1 LEEQKNKPISKISK
15 LNKDFDLDL
24 AILVLKKN
32 KIFPIILILI
42 ALTLSFLYLRYTK
55 PVFESSA
62 VIQRTTQD
70 EGKRILDIDGFDQE
84 NDLSEDVELLRSTFL
99 LDKALRNLTLQISYY
114 SEGEILTEEKYLQ
127 SSYHITLLELKDS
140 SLVGSPITVE
150 NLNDKL
156 NLSFVANG
164 KSEKFA
170 IIPNE
175 IIENEYFS
183 LIFKV
188 NNQKRFFQSSKENSL
203 YFVFNNYE
211 DLTARLH
218 PNLSVFALNPDAG
231 TIQVSFKS
239 NNRKLSTDVVNSIIS
254 TFFEYDLEKKRQSSA
269 NILDFID
276 SQLDTVFSKLKESE
290 VAIQSFKDGSSVKD
304 PDFVANQILE
314 KSSELQAQLMDL
326 DFEIELIEDVERSVQ
341 LSDRIEIYKVIPAVT
356 GTKYES
362 LVVTELEELHELL
375 IRKEDLSYSV
385 TPDNDILKKVERNI
399 TSQSENIYRIL
410 MSIKNQ
416 LKFKRNSIQRK
427 IFEIEG
433 DLYGIPEKEMELSR
447 LNRMFNLN
455 EKYYTLLI
463 EKKTEYAISKAGYTM
478 DNMILKAP
486 NDAVLISPNRNLVYA
501 SSVIIAVL
509 IGIIFLLLRYLTFNE
524 IHEAEELKRLLLP
537 SVGFI
542 GVIPKVDMNSDT
554 SSLLVNTQP
563 KSVLAESCRHMRSNL
578 GFVLDQ
584 EKSNVIAVSSS
595 VSGEG
600 KTFVAINMAGIIAL
614 TGKKVLIID
623 LDLRKPKVH
632 FGFNKEN
639 VEGMSSILSGKA
651 NWKDCVQKTELEG
664 LHIITAGAIPPNP
677 SELIIGKI
685 LDLVIEEFKTEYDT
699 IFIDNPPVGIVSDGI
714 SILNK
719 ADCPVYVFRAN
730 YSKRF
735 YTQRVNELVTSNQ
748 IPKLFVA
755 LNGLELGRK
764 GYGYG
769 YGYGDYYSDGLSD
782 SSKKWQFWKKK

>member
-1 LEEQKNKPISKISK
+1 LEEQKNRPVSKISK
-15 LNKDFDLDL
+15 LNKEFDLDL

-32 KIFPIILILI
+32 KMFPILLILI
-42 ALTLSFLYLRYTK
+42 ALSLSYIYLRYTK
-55 PVFESSA
+55 PVYESSA
-62 VIQRTTQD
+62 VIQRTSQD

-84 NDLSEDVELLRSTFL
+84 SDLSEDVELLRSTFL
-99 LDKALRNLTLQISYY
+99 LDKALRNLTLGISYY

-140 SLVGSPITVE
+140 SLVGTPISVE
-150 NLNDKL
+150 NSNDNI
-156 NLSFVANG
+156 NLSYMANG
-164 KSEKFA
+164 KPEK
-170 IIPNE
+170 ISIKQDE
-175 IIENEYFS
+175 VVENEFFR

-188 NNQKRFFQSSKENSL
+188 NNQKQFFQSSKENSL

-211 DLTARLH
+211 NLTSRLH
-218 PNLSVFALNPDAG
+218 PSLNVFALNREAG

-239 NNRKLSTDVVNSIIS
+239 NNRQLSTDVVNSIIT

-304 PDFVANQILE
+304 PEYVANQVLE
-314 KSSELQAQLMDL
+314 KSSELQNQLMDL
-326 DFEIELIEDVERSVQ
+326 DFEIELIEDVENSVQ
-341 LSDRIEIYKVIPAVT
+341 MSDRIEIYKVIPAVT
-356 GTKYES
+356 GTNYES
-362 LVVTELEELHELL
+362 LVVAELEELHELL
-375 IRKEDLSYSV
+375 VRKEDLSYSV
-385 TPDNDILKKVERNI
+385 TPDNDILKKVESNI
-399 TSQSENIYRIL
+399 ASQSDNIFRIL
-410 MSIKNQ
+410 KSIKNQ
-416 LKFKRNSIQRK
+416 LKFKRNSIQQK

-433 DLYGIPEKEMELSR
+433 KLYGIPEKEMELSR

-486 NDAVLISPNRNLVYA
+486 NDAVLISPNRNLVYTA
-501 SSVIIAVL
+501 SVILALL
-509 IGIIFLLLRYLTFNE
+509 IGIIYLLIRYLTFNE
-524 IHEAEELKRLLLP
+524 IHEAEELKRLLEP

-542 GVIPKVDMNSDT
+542 GVIPKVDMKSDT
-554 SSLLVNTQP
+554 SSLLVDDQP

-578 GFVLDQ
+578 GFILNQDD
-584 EKSNVIAVSSS
+584 SNVIAVSSS

-600 KTFVAINMAGIIAL
+600 KTFVAINMAGIIAM

-639 VEGMSSILSGKA
+639 KEGMSSILAGKA
-651 NWKDCVQKTELEG
+651 KWQDCVQKTNLEG
-664 LHIITAGAIPPNP
+664 LNIITAGAIPPNP
-677 SELIIGKI
+677 SELIIGKT
-685 LDLVIEEFKTEYDT
+685 LDTVIEEFKSEYDT

-714 SILNK
+714 SVLNK
-719 ADCPVYVFRAN
+719 ADCPIYVFRAN

-769 YGYGDYYSDGLSD
+769 YGDYYSDGKVRA
-782 SSKKWQFWKKK
+782 SKKWQFWKK